1 MEPVKNAIESL
12 SVDGLLVT
20 KLVAELNS
28 EGGGLF
34 VKLEGRGRHRDVLA
48 MKTSVCTMTRV
59 SSTTR
64 TKIKAMK

>member
-20 KLVAELNS
+20 KLIAELDG

-34 VKLEGRGRHRDVLA
+34 VQFER
-48 MKTSVCTMTRV
+48 RV
-59 SSTTR
+59 R
-64 TKIKAMK
+64 